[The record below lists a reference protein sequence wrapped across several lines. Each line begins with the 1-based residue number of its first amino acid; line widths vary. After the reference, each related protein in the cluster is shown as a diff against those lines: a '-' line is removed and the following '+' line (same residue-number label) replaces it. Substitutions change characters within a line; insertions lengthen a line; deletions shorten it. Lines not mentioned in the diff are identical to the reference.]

1 MRRPARMNK
10 TERLPD
16 GAAALNLWVYLSHEG
31 IWVFS
36 SYKGTTRLAT
46 WARQTA
52 AGSCRSARRRVQGT
66 RGAPRPVA
74 WWPAIPLPVLW
85 VLAQIEPLW
94 REGLEE
100 KVSLMRRTFAFSAG
114 CSFQGSLVGFPG
126 PNAPSLQNPRAL
138 NAQVVLI
145 LCKRVACAPH
155 TKLQSLDSRHYSYT
169 IERDSP
175 VRREVILA

>member
-1 MRRPARMNK
+1 MARVRRPARMNK

-16 GAAALNLWVYLSHEG
+16 GAAALNLWVFLSHEG

-36 SYKGTTRLAT
+36 TSYKGTTRLAT

-138 NAQVVLI
+138 NAQVVPI
-145 LCKRVACAPH
+145 
-155 TKLQSLDSRHYSYT
+155 
-169 IERDSP
+169 
-175 VRREVILA
+175 